1 MLQDLGVDFIEI
13 SGGNFEEPTAYQHAS
28 KSGSTQVREAY
39 FLDYAAAIKA
49 ALRIPLMVT
58 GGFRSTS
65 VMNDAIESGKTDL
78 IGMGRPF
85 ITEPGFAANL
95 LSGKIAKAPA
105 IEQDF
110 PPADTLPRGA
120 VLSWFC
126 AQLALVGKT
135 GNPDFSLS
143 VVDGHE
149 SYLQQ
154 IKVATEKLILA
165 RNS

>member
-126 AQLALVGKT
+126 ALC
-135 GNPDFSLS
+135 S
-143 VVDGHE
+143 
-149 SYLQQ
+149 
-154 IKVATEKLILA
+154 
-165 RNS
+165 